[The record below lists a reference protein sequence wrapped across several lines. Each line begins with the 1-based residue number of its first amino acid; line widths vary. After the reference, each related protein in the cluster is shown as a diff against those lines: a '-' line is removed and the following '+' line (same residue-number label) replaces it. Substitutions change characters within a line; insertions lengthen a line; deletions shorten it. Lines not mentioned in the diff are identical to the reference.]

1 VGGGAIVTSDE
12 PSNREGVF
20 SDLRFATSE
29 ILVRD
34 HPSETARV
42 DGARRSFFNRLAKN
56 AILSM
61 AFRRFRS
68 SNSGENRRSVDL
80 ARLVPLETFV
90 RKFSSCIPLSDDAT
104 VGRPNVTALNQK
116 MAHMEGRVMEHAQT
130 LIDIRETLGRFEQ
143 RVDARFAGVDH
154 RLERLDQ
161 SVTALRKEHATDF
174 RWLVGIQIT
183 TTIAI
188 LAALIQ
194 AVLSK

>member
-1 VGGGAIVTSDE
+1 
-12 PSNREGVF
+12 
-20 SDLRFATSE
+20 
-29 ILVRD
+29 
-34 HPSETARV
+34 
-42 DGARRSFFNRLAKN
+42 
-56 AILSM
+56 M
-61 AFRRFRS
+61 
-68 SNSGENRRSVDL
+68 
-80 ARLVPLETFV
+80 
-90 RKFSSCIPLSDDAT
+90 
-104 VGRPNVTALNQK
+104 TALNQK

-143 RVDARFAGVDH
+143 RVDARFAGVDQ